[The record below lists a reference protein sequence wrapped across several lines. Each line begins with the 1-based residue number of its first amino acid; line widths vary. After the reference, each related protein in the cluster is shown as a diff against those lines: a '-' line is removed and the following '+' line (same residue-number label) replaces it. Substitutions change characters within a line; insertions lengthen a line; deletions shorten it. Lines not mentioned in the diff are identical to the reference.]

1 MNFVDFQLFRQQT
14 LVEFPEII
22 DLAETNIWRSLSSLV
37 PIIGSLPEGKVHRCH
52 LAEAWLRLFQLP
64 ATWSQRAFITG
75 GVRNSLSLL
84 LKQFAEEKGTLLIPQ
99 DVYPVYGQLTV
110 QAGIESRVFPTIP
123 ELLIPKTGRW
133 LLIPNPLK
141 PAGRWLSSHDVE
153 MVLDWLSQDPARRV
167 LIDAVYNFES
177 RIHST
182 TLRIV
187 ETGQAFMLHSLS
199 KAWLAPQVMGICL
212 VPEPDWARLVSPLRT
227 HCPEQILLHKAQV
240 LMRDWHDLP
249 SKVHSELSV
258 RRRRVWDV
266 LPASLRGLAAR
277 PFDGEAGYFFPIDM
291 NFRKAMDQYGVLAIP
306 LSVFGSADDEYSV
319 VSSLSCVE
327 FLSH

>member
-1 MNFVDFQLFRQQT
+1 MNFADFQLFRQQT
-14 LVEFPEII
+14 LAEFPETI

-37 PIIGSLPEGKVHRCH
+37 PIIESLPGGKVHRCH

-64 ATWSQRAFITG
+64 ATWAARALITG

-99 DVYPVYGQLTV
+99 DVYPVYGQLAI
-110 QAGIESRVFPTIP
+110 QAGIESCAFPTIP
-123 ELLIPKTGRW
+123 ELLIPNTGRW

-141 PAGRWLSSHDVE
+141 PAGRWLTSHEVE
-153 MVLDWLSQDPARRV
+153 IVLIWLSQDPARRV

-182 TLRIV
+182 TLRILQ
-187 ETGQAFMLHSLS
+187 TGQGFLLHSLS

-212 VPEPDWARLVSPLRT
+212 VPEPDWARLVSPLRA
-227 HCPEQILLHKAQV
+227 HGPEQTLLHKAQV

-249 SKVHSELSV
+249 SKVNSELSV
-258 RRRRVWDV
+258 RRRRVLDD

-277 PFDGEAGYFFPIDM
+277 PFEGEAGYFFPIHM
-291 NFRKAMDQYGVLAIP
+291 NFRSALDQCGVLTIP
-306 LSVFGSADDEYSV
+306 LTVFGSADDEYSV
-319 VSSLSCVE
+319 ISSLSCGE
-327 FLSH
+327 SLTQ